1 MTIIPTT
8 PNIETDTDKTY
19 KVTANVY
26 SNQIVT
32 YNETVNTT
40 AIFGPI
46 GFDWYEVVT
55 SATSTNF
62 TNDVS
67 FNHSEGLNIPSWV
80 FFNPSTPLVLVSNTS
95 EASVNTYS
103 VTNGY
108 TGVFENITFTTNF
121 TINITEVSTAENK
134 NDDYCLNASSK
145 AVCGIYI
152 GLICFAIIA
161 LVVFILVLLY
171 CKLKKPNR
179 DMSQV
184 NQVDANESHC
194 INEEFRPTTQA
205 QQNLSPIE
213 NDERT
218 FKITIVEGNQV

>member
-1 MTIIPTT
+1 M
-8 PNIETDTDKTY
+8 
-19 KVTANVY
+19 
-26 SNQIVT
+26 
-32 YNETVNTT
+32 
-40 AIFGPI
+40 
-46 GFDWYEVVT
+46 
-55 SATSTNF
+55 
-62 TNDVS
+62 
-67 FNHSEGLNIPSWV
+67 
-80 FFNPSTPLVLVSNTS
+80 SNTS
-95 EASVNTYS
+95 EVSLNTYS

-161 LVVFILVLLY
+161 LGVFILVLLY

-205 QQNLSPIE
+205 QQILSPIE

-218 FKITIVEGNQV
+218 CKITIVEGNQV